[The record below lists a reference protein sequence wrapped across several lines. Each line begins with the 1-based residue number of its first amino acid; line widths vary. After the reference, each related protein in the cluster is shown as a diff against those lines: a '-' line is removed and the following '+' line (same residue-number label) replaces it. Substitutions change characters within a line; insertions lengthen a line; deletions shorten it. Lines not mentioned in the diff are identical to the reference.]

1 MLGRLT
7 HGHINSHC
15 AVVAVGS
22 KYISVFVSQW
32 SGGGSQGYE
41 RDLLADNQT
50 LIHQHWGKGKIF
62 MGK

>member
-1 MLGRLT
+1 M
-7 HGHINSHC
+7 
-15 AVVAVGS
+15 VAVGS